1 MAKIAD
7 RLPVGTRTAKPDL
20 ARFGDRVARK
30 LRRTAAVAWRIVRS
44 WLAKAVYSLP
54 FLTRHDPRRKV
65 IKCKDHCRI
74 LDRFPQST
82 ESIPEDWYLR
92 VRPREILQRQPS
104 LCLDESEATRF
115 RAGTA
120 KYQCGDRCEIPEVFV
135 ACIHD
140 ARIEGRDFLLLSRE
154 DQILFESA
162 LSNQE
167 ILEKNGILDRMI
179 RPTTKKLS
187 GTYALLAH
195 PWAWGYYHWMIEVL
209 PKLSLIEKFDDLKS
223 VPLIVPHRLNAFQKD
238 SLRKAGVSVDRMVHL
253 DKGEWQAERLFFPE
267 ILGPSGSPSP
277 HAVAWLRKTFLH
289 HAPLQ
294 AAPTNSR
301 IYLTR
306 RDAPKRRVINEG
318 EIIAFLQERGFVT
331 VCAGD
336 LPFAEQVEI
345 FRNVRLVVSPHGA
358 ALTNMVFAPPGAT
371 LIEMFGDNYING
383 CYWALAN
390 LCGHRH
396 AFLTEP
402 AQALDYSVSVDRL
415 DALLAAL

>member
-1 MAKIAD
+1 MAQIID
-7 RLPVGTRTAKPDL
+7 RLPAGTRTAKP
-20 ARFGDRVARK
+20 RMGDRVARK
-30 LRRTAAVAWRIVRS
+30 LKRIAAVVWKTIRS

-74 LDRFPQST
+74 IDRFPQNT
-82 ESIPEDWYLR
+82 ESIPEDWYLK
-92 VRPREILQRQPS
+92 VRSRETLQRQPS

-115 RAGTA
+115 RVGTA
-120 KYQCGDRCEIPEVFV
+120 KYQCGDRCEIPEVFM

-162 LSNQE
+162 LSNHE
-167 ILEKNGILDRMI
+167 VLEENGILDRII
-179 RPTTKKLS
+179 RPTTRKLP

-209 PKLSLIEKFDDLKS
+209 PKISLIEKFDELKS
-223 VPLIVPHRLNAFQKD
+223 VPLIVPHRLNAFQID

-253 DKGEWQAERLFFPE
+253 DDGEWQVDHLFFPE

-294 AAPTNSR
+294 AASPNSR

-318 EIIAFLQERGFVT
+318 EIIAFLQERGFAT
-331 VCAGD
+331 VCPGD
-336 LPFAEQVEI
+336 LSFSEQIEI
-345 FRNVRLVVSPHGA
+345 FRNVRVVVSPHGA

-371 LIEMFGDNYING
+371 LVEMFGDNYING

-402 AQALDYSVSVDRL
+402 AQALDYSVSIDRL